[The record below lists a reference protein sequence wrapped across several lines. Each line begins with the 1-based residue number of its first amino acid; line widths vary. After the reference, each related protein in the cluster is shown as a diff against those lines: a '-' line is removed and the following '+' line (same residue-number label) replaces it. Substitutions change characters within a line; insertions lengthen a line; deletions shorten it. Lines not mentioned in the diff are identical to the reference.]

1 MKKKVVSVMLAGI
14 MAMTMLSAC
23 GSKSSAAGSEANT
36 EAKTTTEESA
46 ETAAASAASGT
57 DGVTDTEVNIAMQP
71 SGAFIPFM
79 IAREEGW
86 LEESLSEYGV
96 TVNWNDFESGPPMN
110 ESMAAGSSDI
120 GFLGD
125 VPAVSAIAAGQDNVA
140 IAIAAEGTNAYALL
154 VPADSDV
161 KSVADLKGQT
171 VSTVIGST
179 GHNLM
184 EKLLS
189 DAGLDINTD
198 VNFVNINAGDAG
210 TVLST
215 GQAAAV
221 TIWEPNVTRL
231 IENGTAK
238 PLAYARDTDLLG
250 VNPIMANRE
259 FAESNPVIINA
270 IVDAYKRGVEELP
283 NLSGDTLKAIAEYLS
298 LDEAQVA
305 TVAGNWDYTVDIT
318 DKDIA
323 GLNDTIDFL
332 VKIGNLTDSYDFSE
346 HVYGK

>member
-1 MKKKVVSVMLAGI
+1 MKKKILSSLLAGV
-14 MAMTMLSAC
+14 MALSVLTAC
-23 GSKSSAAGSEANT
+23 GNSNTASEPATGSDAGSA
-36 EAKTTTEESA
+36 ESS
-46 ETAAASAASGT
+46 ETASAASSVE
-57 DGVTDTEVNIAMQP
+57 GVTDTEVNIAMQP

-86 LEESLSEYGV
+86 LEDALAEYGV

-140 IAIAAEGTNAYALL
+140 IAIAAEGTNAYAML
-154 VPADSDV
+154 VAADSDID
-161 KSVADLKGQT
+161 SVEDLKGQT

-231 IENGTAK
+231 VENGTAK
-238 PLAYARDTDLLG
+238 TIAYAHDTDLLG

-259 FAESNPVIINA
+259 FAEANPKVIEA
-270 IVDAYKRGVEELP
+270 IVEAYKKGVDAIP
-283 NLSGDTLKAIAEYLS
+283 TLEGETLTAIAEYLS
-298 LDEAQVA
+298 LEESQVA

-318 DKDIA
+318 DADVA

-332 VKIGNLTDSYDFSE
+332 VKIGNLTESYDFSE